1 MPTQCIHYI
10 TTVMVLCLSLACNP
24 QGERIDQASSVD
36 TANRQ
41 DSQDLQEQFGA
52 KADQEQSF
60 PVFQDLAIIVPK
72 ESDQIKALDVLPESW
87 LDAVDEALFKSEI
100 GEFISDESWPEEWQL
115 VAMRVSPCS
124 PLGKIADAE
133 EIDRLCWPEVRL
145 VFQPIAKKVRHLSI
159 IQDHYADDRAIHA
172 LYRLSPDT
180 EVLRKIQ
187 TELAEDQRLS
197 NIEPSVLAEFEN
209 LRDQNAQFLLEQVYS
224 LRQNQTLGNSDS
236 KPSDADYPNY
246 SLPDERLEYFDDE
259 SALEFSQKLF
269 ERVLTPFC
277 QTQALHELTA
287 FSLPLGRNPASAE
300 LWSFVGFHQVDG
312 RLEQS
317 NLKILSA
324 HSASLLYEFKGEGD
338 LKSED
343 VTTTDGDI
351 QFMKDFENLE
361 HEVQNQ
367 LLEQVVMDPR
377 TETKVKARVADPY
390 QTLVSHT
397 SCASCHR
404 DNNLLFNF
412 HNLSYFEA
420 QDISIAPRTLNDV
433 KRDIAWSQALLSR

>member
-1 MPTQCIHYI
+1 
-10 TTVMVLCLSLACNP
+10 MVLCLSLACNP
-24 QGERIDQASSVD
+24 QGEQIDQASSVD
-36 TANRQ
+36 TTHSQ
-41 DSQDLQEQFGA
+41 DSQDLAEQFGA
-52 KADQEQSF
+52 KADQEHAF
-60 PVFQDLAIIVPK
+60 PEFQDLAVIVPK
-72 ESDQIKALDVLPESW
+72 DSDQIKALDVLPESW
-87 LDAVDEALFKSEI
+87 LDAVDEALLKSEI
-100 GEFISDESWPEEWQL
+100 GELISDESWIEDWQL

-145 VFQPIAKKVRHLSI
+145 VFQPIAKQVRHLSI

-187 TELAEDQRLS
+187 TELAEGQRLS
-197 NIEPSVLAEFEN
+197 NIEPDVLAEFED
-209 LRDQNAQFLLEQVYS
+209 LRDQNAKFLLEQVYS
-224 LRQNQTLGNSDS
+224 LRQNQTLENSGS
-236 KPSDADYPNY
+236 KPSGSDDPNY
-246 SLPDERLEYFDDE
+246 SLPDERLEYFEDE
-259 SALEFSQKLF
+259 SAAEFSQKLF
-269 ERVLTPFC
+269 ERVLIPFC

-287 FSLPLGRNPASAE
+287 FSLPLGRSPASAE

-343 VTTTDGDI
+343 VSTTDGDI

-361 HEVQNQ
+361 YEVQNQ
-367 LLEQVVMDPR
+367 LLEQVIIDPR
-377 TETKVKARVADPY
+377 TETKVKARIADPY

-412 HNLSYFEA
+412 HNLSYFES

-433 KRDIAWSQALLSR
+433 KRDMAWSQSLLSR